1 MLKNFLVF
9 AKAGFQPGGYHR
21 GQNTD
26 IRKKPKGG
34 FPMKHTLMKK
44 GAALCLALTLL
55 GGTATAVFAAQD
67 DTAAPWRQ
75 PVQ

>member
-1 MLKNFLVF
+1 MLKNFSFF

-34 FPMKHTLMKK
+34 FPMKHTWMKK
-44 GAALCLALTLL
+44 GTAVLLSLTLL
-55 GGTATAVFAAQD
+55 CTTGAAVFAAQD

-75 PVQ
+75 PVR